1 MFLWEKVSLFE
12 EKKKISKIII
22 NWSKSSDKFL
32 NVISIPYN
40 STEIFV
46 GVVEK
51 YILQNKK
58 ILYITDENRDR
69 INIVSNINKYTNFK
83 NYMYIHNMNKNKN
96 SNLKICN
103 SNTAYLLNEDF
114 DLVIYDDIS
123 NFSFHSKFEILN
135 ILNRLSNLS
144 NKIIVY
150 SIEEVIPNCKCI
162 VFPVKGNRVPMIE
175 PRTILTRL
183 DINKCI
189 PFVVYDYLKWSITTG
204 RKIMIF
210 VPKEKNIKKIS
221 SYIKEYLNNLLENKL
236 YLYDKSDEKS
246 ISKFLNS
253 GNAVL
258 ITDSFESF
266 MPNMKNTDIMVY
278 FADNSKFTYKK
289 FVYLCGS
296 VVRGEK
302 DLKGEVIFL
311 ANRETEDMEKAKNI
325 TRNFNKEAWN
335 MGLLSV

>member
-144 NKIIVY
+144 NKIIV
-150 SIEEVIPNCKCI
+150 
-162 VFPVKGNRVPMIE
+162 
-175 PRTILTRL
+175 
-183 DINKCI
+183 
-189 PFVVYDYLKWSITTG
+189 
-204 RKIMIF
+204 
-210 VPKEKNIKKIS
+210 
-221 SYIKEYLNNLLENKL
+221 
-236 YLYDKSDEKS
+236 
-246 ISKFLNS
+246 
-253 GNAVL
+253 
-258 ITDSFESF
+258 
-266 MPNMKNTDIMVY
+266 
-278 FADNSKFTYKK
+278 
-289 FVYLCGS
+289 
-296 VVRGEK
+296 
-302 DLKGEVIFL
+302 
-311 ANRETEDMEKAKNI
+311 
-325 TRNFNKEAWN
+325 
-335 MGLLSV
+335 